1 MMAHARYRGWLVDKK
16 QVSQVTARVSVNR
29 GDLEAAIARDVERLA
44 PGAMKRIEAGAISNE
59 DQLRAIAAG
68 ELEP

>member
-1 MMAHARYRGWLVDKK
+1 VAARSALKLVMAHARYRGWLVDKK

-44 PGAMKRIEAGAISNE
+44 PAR
-59 DQLRAIAAG
+59 
-68 ELEP
+68 